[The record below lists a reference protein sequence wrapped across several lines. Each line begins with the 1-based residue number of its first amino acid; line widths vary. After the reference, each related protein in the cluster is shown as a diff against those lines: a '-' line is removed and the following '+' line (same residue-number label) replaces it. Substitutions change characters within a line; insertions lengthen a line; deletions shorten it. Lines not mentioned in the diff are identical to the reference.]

1 VGSSPYSTGG
11 GGTRLEQ
18 EFAASALAS
27 LLLAAPVEGL
37 GDEFTPVS
45 VGLQQER
52 HAPVDDVVVHG
63 RAPGGE
69 RAIRVACRSRPT
81 IGPSSPSTV
90 KMFADYVAMVLE
102 NGVELD
108 AGTLRLGLAVAG
120 PYGPAEEVA
129 DLTEVARRQ
138 DGRVAFDAAVAAPGA
153 YSADVRR
160 RLRNVD
166 ELVEAAL
173 AYLDTPGSR
182 AADAKDVAWHLLRS
196 LFVLQTQLEGD
207 AAPGRTNL
215 VGRLQTLAGEAA
227 RAEALRLRLVEI
239 ASHGA
244 IRAGAFTRAMLRREL
259 RPFGLLA
266 ASPDFVLARP
276 QVELL
281 EAQLTGRTRRSLHR
295 PGAHGAFVLDR
306 SQKEEELAALVS
318 GASPGHVVIVRGE
331 PDVGKS
337 ALALTAVERI
347 RHAGGAALVMSLRDL
362 PSLALRL
369 RGDLGLSA
377 TELLAAAPSAP
388 VTVLLLDG
396 AEAVQEGNS
405 GALTAMLAAAAEAGM
420 TPVLVLRD
428 DAHGAV
434 MELVQVPGGAA
445 PLEFVVAP
453 LTDSEIQTVVAAI
466 PEVSH
471 LAADARAVWLLR
483 RLGLV
488 ELLLRAVASGSSLPQ
503 ALSSEADV
511 LAAVWTSLVRR
522 NGRMDGVVSPDDRD
536 AALTGVAR
544 RLVTGVAGAPVPG
557 AALLTLRSDGL
568 LLSRSR
574 ASVWQATDSFASDL
588 LRDFATVRLLLT
600 EGLDLLVRS
609 PGPRWAI
616 RAGRLYAQARLSEAV
631 VGGAEA
637 FRSRWTETRSEFAA
651 LAEAHGPRWAELPW
665 EALLSAGWAPDALAA
680 ITAELLGDPGVQ
692 DELMRAVRLRFSP
705 NGPVDPMVAG
715 PVVAWFLDARLF
727 GAPRSY
733 HEDPIGEF
741 VRSWLQSVAFEEVI
755 GRDITRYRSL
765 RGRIRDE
772 LLAWPL
778 EDGPEKTLLGIALLG
793 SDSNGAS
800 DGALRMAVTEEPD
813 DLREVVEAPEAT
825 MLLAQRDSALLAELA
840 EAYYIEP
847 EPGEEPSPW
856 GRRRP
861 LDQGIRRHRWT
872 GPFEAR
878 VGRLRGPFLPLLR
891 VDLNRGLATVERML
905 TRAATDR
912 VQRLLDLRS
921 VDPNPETG
929 VQMTLFGS
937 PPRWY
942 TGDSHVWYW
951 YRGSAV
957 GPEPCIS
964 ALLALETVMDEL
976 VSAGLSL
983 RNIGVWLLRNAQT
996 LATPGLLYG
1005 FLVRHIDEV
1014 TDELNDFL
1022 AIPDVW
1028 ELEFERTVREGVLHL
1043 QGADPDDLVGRD
1055 RRTWSPANVAAHL
1068 VITAAQ
1074 KGDDAALERLRGVG
1088 RRLLE
1093 TGGGTDALAQVKQ
1106 FAAGLDWDAY
1116 ELHPQENGYVVQVKA
1131 PEGVEEEL
1139 APVRA
1144 ESDLRLRMYGMMRRY
1159 RLREITPYRSA
1170 PADLPDEEQLAA
1182 DLEAVEEMGEHLA
1195 DSPLDQLRLSFAG
1208 LAAAL
1213 IHAAV
1218 GGKPV
1223 ETDLLRGA
1231 VDLLINSAVHP
1242 YIGDFP
1248 IDRSV
1253 NRDGADRKAALVL
1266 PSALLLLARSGDDGT
1281 PLLGDEVSQEGLEE
1295 ALRASATSLFLE
1307 VRWNASEGAR
1317 AVLAHPCGHLPDR
1330 RCWHEPV
1337 WQTIE
1342 AGARNTVLGEARNF
1356 HRETESLEGDL
1367 AEALR
1372 QRPDE
1377 DLMLTHIVPVAASIL
1392 HAATSRSCVR
1402 DLAVRL
1408 LPALLEAYARAARYW
1423 AEGDYEWP
1431 HAQQAAFASA
1441 VLHSDS
1447 GTDESIIVDLATRLH
1462 NSPDGLGDF
1471 LGGLIVAATYEPE
1484 HAAALGVHWPTL
1496 MQLGIESLHEADR
1509 SDRWA
1514 TEELVRRLV
1523 PSPTTLGGDGDAYS
1537 VIERARGPWLSLD
1550 AVSGHIDSW
1559 LMLARDRRWCVDAL
1573 IGFLQTQPLSRQ
1585 ADPGLDWVQRL
1596 VVGDDGSARTS
1607 GFLVVE
1613 WLQSL
1618 RESNV
1623 LRPATWPKYRAIVDA
1638 LVLGDYRGARDLQRR
1653 DETF

>member
-1 VGSSPYSTGG
+1 VGSSP
-11 GGTRLEQ
+11 
-18 EFAASALAS
+18 F
-27 LLLAAPVEGL
+27 
-37 GDEFTPVS
+37 
-45 VGLQQER
+45 
-52 HAPVDDVVVHG
+52 
-63 RAPGGE
+63 
-69 RAIRVACRSRPT
+69 
-81 IGPSSPSTV
+81 GPSDPSTV
-90 KMFADYVAMVLE
+90 KLFADYVAMVLE
-102 NGVELD
+102 NGAELD

-129 DLTEVARRQ
+129 GLADIARRQ
-138 DGRVAFDAAVAAPGA
+138 DGRVAFDTAVAAPGA

-160 RLRNVD
+160 RLTNVD

-173 AYLDTPGSR
+173 ASLDTPASR
-182 AADAKDVAWHLLRS
+182 AADAKEIGWRLLRS

-207 AAPGRTNL
+207 AAPGRTSL
-215 VGRLQTLAGEAA
+215 VARLQTLTGDSA

-259 RPFGLLA
+259 RAFGLLA

-281 EAQLTGRTRRSLHR
+281 EAQLTGRTHRSLRR
-295 PGAHGAFVLDR
+295 PGAHSVFVLDR
-306 SQKEEELAALVS
+306 SEKDEELARLVS
-318 GASPGHVVIVRGE
+318 EASPGQVVIVRGE

-337 ALALTAVERI
+337 AVALAGVERI
-347 RHAGGAALVMSLRDL
+347 RRAGGAALAMSLRDL
-362 PSLALRL
+362 PSLALHL
-369 RGDLGLSA
+369 RGDLGLSPA
-377 TELLAAAPSAP
+377 ELLAAAPSAP
-388 VTVLLLDG
+388 VSVLLLDG
-396 AEAVQEGNS
+396 AEAVQEGSS

-434 MELVQVPGGAA
+434 IELVQVPGGPA

-488 ELLLRAVASGSSLPQ
+488 ELLLRAVASGRSLPQ
-503 ALSSEADV
+503 ALSSEAEV
-511 LAAVWTSLVRR
+511 FATVWSGLVRR
-522 NGRMDGVVSPDDRD
+522 NERVDGAVSPDDRD

-557 AALLTLRSDGL
+557 AALPSLRSDGL

-574 ASVWQATDSFASDL
+574 AAVWQATDSFASDL
-588 LRDFATVRLLLT
+588 LRDFATARLLLT
-600 EGLDLLVRS
+600 EGLGLLVRS

-631 VGGAEA
+631 AGGAEA

-665 EALLSAGWAPDALAA
+665 EALLSAGWAPDAIAA
-680 ITAELLGDPGVQ
+680 VTNELLADTSVQ
-692 DELMRAVRLRFSP
+692 DELMRTVQLRFSP
-705 NGPVDPMVAG
+705 NGPVDPMVAA

-733 HEDPIGEF
+733 HEDPIGGF
-741 VRSWLQSVAFEEVI
+741 VRFWLQSVALEELI

-772 LLAWPL
+772 LLARFS
-778 EDGPEKTLLGIALLG
+778 EDGLEKTLLGIALLG
-793 SDSNGAS
+793 SDSNSAS
-800 DGALRMAVTEEPD
+800 DDALRLAATEEPD
-813 DLREVVEAPEAT
+813 DLREVVEAPEVT

-847 EPGEEPSPW
+847 EQEEEPSPW

-861 LDQGIRRHRWT
+861 LDEGIRRHRWA

-878 VGRLRGPFLPLLR
+878 VSRFRGPFLPLLR
-891 VDLNRGLATVERML
+891 VDPNRGLETVERML

-912 VQRLLDLRS
+912 VQRSLDRRS
-921 VDPNPETG
+921 VDPNPQTG
-929 VQMTLFGS
+929 VQMTLFGLPS
-937 PPRWY
+937 RWY

-976 VSAGLSL
+976 VRAGLSL

-1014 TDELNDFL
+1014 TNELDDFL

-1043 QGADPDDLVGRD
+1043 QGPDPDDLVGRD
-1055 RRTWSPANVAAHL
+1055 RRTWTSANVAAHL

-1074 KGDDAALERLRGVG
+1074 KGDDAALELLRGVG

-1093 TGGGTDALAQVKQ
+1093 AGGGANAPAQVKQ

-1131 PEGVEEEL
+1131 PEAVEEEL

-1144 ESDLRLRMYGMMRRY
+1144 ESDLRMRMYGMMHRY
-1159 RLREITPYRSA
+1159 RLRQVTPYRSA

-1182 DLEAVEEMGEHLA
+1182 DLEAVEEMGQHLA

-1213 IHAAV
+1213 VHAAV
-1218 GGKPV
+1218 AGKPV

-1248 IDRSV
+1248 IDRSISP
-1253 NRDGADRKAALVL
+1253 DGADRKAALVL
-1266 PSALLLLARSGDDGT
+1266 PSALLLQARSAEDGT

-1307 VRWNASEGAR
+1307 VRWNASEGTR
-1317 AVLAHPCGHLPDR
+1317 PVLDHPCGNLPDG
-1330 RCWHEPV
+1330 RCWHAAV
-1337 WQTIE
+1337 WQAIE
-1342 AGARNTVLGEARNF
+1342 AGARSTVLGEARNF
-1356 HRETESLEGDL
+1356 QRETESLEGDL

-1372 QRPDE
+1372 HRPDE
-1377 DLMLTHIVPVAASIL
+1377 DLMLTHIAPAAVSIL

-1402 DLAVRL
+1402 DGAVRL
-1408 LPALLEAYARAARYW
+1408 LPALLDAYARAARYW

-1431 HAQQAAFASA
+1431 HEQQAAFASA
-1441 VLHSDS
+1441 VLRSDS
-1447 GTDESIIVDLATRLH
+1447 GTDESIIVDLATRLR

-1484 HAAALGVHWPTL
+1484 HATALGVHWPTL

-1523 PSPTTLGGDGDAYS
+1523 PSPTTVGGDGDAYS
-1537 VIERARGPWLSLD
+1537 RIQQAKGRWLSLD
-1550 AVSGHIDSW
+1550 AVLGHMDSW
-1559 LMLARDRRWCVDAL
+1559 LVLARDRRWCVDAL
-1573 IGFLQTQPLSRQ
+1573 IGFLQTQPLHQQ
-1585 ADPGLDWVQRL
+1585 ADPGLDWIQRL
-1596 VVGDDGSARTS
+1596 VVKDGGNVRTS
-1607 GFLVVE
+1607 GFLMME

-1618 RESNV
+1618 RDSNV
-1623 LRPATWPKYRAIVDA
+1623 LGPGTWPKYRAIVDA
-1638 LVLGDYRGARDLQRR
+1638 LVLGDYRGARDLQRQ
-1653 DETF
+1653 DE

>member
-1 VGSSPYSTGG
+1 MGSSPYSTGG

-27 LLLAAPVEGL
+27 LLMAAPVEGL

-69 RAIRVACRSRPT
+69 RVIRVACRSRPT
-81 IGPSSPSTV
+81 IGPSSLPTV
-90 KMFADYVAMVLE
+90 KMFADYVAMVIE
-102 NGVELD
+102 NGAELD

-120 PYGPAEEVA
+120 PYGPAKEVA
-129 DLTEVARRQ
+129 DLADIARRQ

-160 RLRNVD
+160 RLTNVD
-166 ELVEAAL
+166 ELVDAAL
-173 AYLDTPGSR
+173 TYLDPRAPR
-182 AADAKDVAWHLLRS
+182 AADAKEIAWRLLRS

-207 AAPGRTNL
+207 AAPGRTSL
-215 VGRLQTLAGEAA
+215 VARLQTLTGAAA

-244 IRAGAFTRAMLRREL
+244 VRAGAFTRAMLRREL

-295 PGAHGAFVLDR
+295 PGAHGPFVLDR
-306 SQKEEELAALVS
+306 SERENELAGLVS
-318 GASPGHVVIVRGE
+318 GASPGDVVIVRGE

-337 ALALTAVERI
+337 ALAVAAVGLI
-347 RHAGGAALVMSLRDL
+347 RRAGGTALAMSLRDL
-362 PSLALRL
+362 PSLALHL
-369 RGDLGLSA
+369 RGDLGLSP

-396 AEAVQEGNS
+396 AEAVQEGSS
-405 GALTAMLAAAAEAGM
+405 GALTAMLAAAAEVGM

-428 DAHGAV
+428 DARGAV

-453 LTDSEIQTVVAAI
+453 LTDSEIQAVVAAI

-488 ELLLRAVASGSSLPQ
+488 ELLLRAVESGSPLPR
-503 ALSSEADV
+503 ALSSEAEV
-511 LAAVWTSLVRR
+511 FATVWASLVRR
-522 NGRMDGVVSPDDRD
+522 NERVEGTVSPDDRD
-536 AALTGVAR
+536 TALTGVAR

-557 AALLTLRSDGL
+557 AALPTLRSDGL
-568 LLSRSR
+568 LLSRGR
-574 ASVWQATDSFASDL
+574 TTVWQATDSFASDL
-588 LRDFATVRLLLT
+588 LRDFATARLLLAD
-600 EGLDLLVRS
+600 GLDLLVRS
-609 PGPRWAI
+609 PGPRWAV
-616 RAGRLYAQARLSEAV
+616 RAGRLYAQARLSETVA
-631 VGGAEA
+631 GGAEA
-637 FRSRWTETRSEFAA
+637 LRSGWTGVRSEFAR
-651 LAEAHGPRWAELPW
+651 LAQAHGLRWAELPW
-665 EALLSAGWAPDALAA
+665 EALLSASWAPDALAA
-680 ITAELLGDPGVQ
+680 ITTELLADTSMQ
-692 DELMRAVRLRFSP
+692 DELIRTVQLRFSP
-705 NGPVDPMVAG
+705 NGPVDPMVAA

-733 HEDPIGEF
+733 HEDPVGEF
-741 VRSWLQSVAFEEVI
+741 VRSWLQSVALEEVI
-755 GRDITRYRSL
+755 GRDVARYTSL

-772 LLAWPL
+772 LIARSS
-778 EDGPEKTLLGIALLG
+778 EDEREKTLLDFALLG
-793 SDSNGAS
+793 SDSNRAS
-800 DGALRMAVTEEPD
+800 DDALRMAASEEPD
-813 DLREVVEAPEAT
+813 DLREVVEAPEVT
-825 MLLAQRDSALLAELA
+825 MLLAKRDSTLLAELA
-840 EAYYIEP
+840 EAYYIVP
-847 EPGEEPSPW
+847 DEEPSPW

-861 LDQGIRRHRWT
+861 RDEGIRRHRWA

-891 VDLNRGLATVERML
+891 VDPNRGLATIERML

-912 VQRLLDLRS
+912 VQRSLDRRS
-921 VDPNPETG
+921 VDPNPKTG
-929 VQMTLFGS
+929 VQMSLFGLS
-937 PPRWY
+937 SRWY
-942 TGDSHVWYW
+942 TGDSHVWHW

-964 ALLALETVMDEL
+964 ALLALEAVMDEP
-976 VSAGLSL
+976 VHAGLSL
-983 RNIGVWLLRNAQT
+983 RNIGSWLLRNAQT

-1005 FLVRHIDEV
+1005 FLVRHIDRV
-1014 TDELNDFL
+1014 TAELDDFL
-1022 AIPDVW
+1022 ASPDVW
-1028 ELEFERTVREGVLHL
+1028 ELEIERTVREGVLHL
-1043 QGADPDDLVGRD
+1043 QGPDPDEMVGRN

-1088 RRLLE
+1088 RQLLE
-1093 TGGGTDALAQVKQ
+1093 AGGGENAPAQVKQ

-1116 ELHPQENGYVVQVKA
+1116 ELQPQENGYVVEAKA
-1131 PEGVEEEL
+1131 PEAVEEEL
-1139 APVRA
+1139 APMRA
-1144 ESDLRLRMYGMMRRY
+1144 ESDLRMRMYGMMRGY

-1170 PADLPDEEQLAA
+1170 PADLPDEEQLAV
-1182 DLEAVEEMGEHLA
+1182 DVEAVEEMGEHLA

-1208 LAAAL
+1208 LAAA
-1213 IHAAV
+1213 IVHAAV
-1218 GGKPV
+1218 GAKV
-1223 ETDLLRGA
+1223 VDTDQLRGA

-1248 IDRSV
+1248 IDRSL

-1266 PSALLLLARSGDDGT
+1266 PSALLLLARSADDGT

-1307 VRWNASEGAR
+1307 VRWNASEGTR
-1317 AVLAHPCGHLPDR
+1317 PVLDRPCGHLPDG
-1330 RCWHEPV
+1330 RCWHDAV
-1337 WQTIE
+1337 WQAIE
-1342 AGARNTVLGEARNF
+1342 AGARSTALGAPKNF
-1356 HRETESLEGDL
+1356 QREVESLEGDL

-1372 QRPDE
+1372 HRPDE
-1377 DLMLTHIVPVAASIL
+1377 DLMLTHIAPAAASVL
-1392 HAATSRSCVR
+1392 HAASSGACVR
-1402 DLAVRL
+1402 DRAVRL
-1408 LPALLEAYARAARYW
+1408 LPALLDAYARAARQW

-1431 HAQQAAFASA
+1431 PEQKAAFASA
-1441 VLHSDS
+1441 VLRSDS
-1447 GTDESIIVDLATRLH
+1447 GTEASIIVDLATRLR

-1471 LGGLIVAATYEPE
+1471 LGGIIIAATYEPE
-1484 HAAALGVHWPTL
+1484 HATVLGVHWPTL
-1496 MQLGIESLHEADR
+1496 MHLGIESLQEADR

-1514 TEELVRRLV
+1514 SEELARRLV
-1523 PSPTTLGGDGDAYS
+1523 PSPTMLGGEGDACN
-1537 VIERARGPWLSLD
+1537 VIEQAKPRWPSLD
-1550 AVSGHIDSW
+1550 AVSGQMDPW
-1559 LMLARDRRWCVDAL
+1559 LVLARDGRWCVDAL
-1573 IGFLQTQPLSRQ
+1573 IGFLQTQPVSRQ

-1596 VVGDDGSARTS
+1596 VVGDDGNARTS
-1607 GFLVVE
+1607 GFLMVE
-1613 WLQSL
+1613 WLKSL

-1623 LRPATWPKYRAIVDA
+1623 LGPATWPKYRSIVDA
-1638 LVLGDYRGARDLQRR
+1638 LVLGDYRGARALQER
-1653 DETF
+1653 DE